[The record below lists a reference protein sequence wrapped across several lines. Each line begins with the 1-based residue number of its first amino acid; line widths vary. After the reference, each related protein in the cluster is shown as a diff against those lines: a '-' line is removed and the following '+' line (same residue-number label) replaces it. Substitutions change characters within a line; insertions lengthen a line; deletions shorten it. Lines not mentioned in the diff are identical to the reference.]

1 MIDWISREGM
11 ATIRTKSRKK
21 TVTRSAKPLTTGLM
35 LLDISQRTSSAR
47 TAASAMVMEKVR
59 AERRLMLGREPAM
72 DGPFLLPNPRS

>member
-1 MIDWISREGM
+1 M

-21 TVTRSAKPLTTGLM
+21 TVTRRAKPLTTGLM

-47 TAASAMVMEKVR
+47 TAASAMVIEKVR
-59 AERRLMLGREPAM
+59 AERRLRLGREPAM